1 NAVGVLASPR
11 LTNESVYALKKLA
24 TEVIE
29 TENFAVSDAFSLKPF
44 FDNLG
49 GPLATHRD
57 IRHAKTILLIG
68 GEPEELQ
75 PFTGKQMRQ
84 AVRNGG
90 AKLFIV
96 NSRQI
101 RLKQQASQFIHIRPG
116 TEDALVLALADPSQ
130 AALAARKMG
139 VEADEI

>member
-1 NAVGVLASPR
+1 MPAMQADDTQFDFSNHSEIANPHVSCCIADICTPHI
-11 LTNESVYALKKLA
+11 TNEPNYALYTFA
-24 TEVIE
+24 TEVVG
-29 TENFAVSDAFSLKPF
+29 TENYTATDAFSLVPF

-49 GPLATHRD
+49 SQLATHRD

-101 RLKQQASQFIHIRPG
+101 RLKQQ
-116 TEDALVLALADPSQ
+116 
-130 AALAARKMG
+130 
-139 VEADEI
+139 